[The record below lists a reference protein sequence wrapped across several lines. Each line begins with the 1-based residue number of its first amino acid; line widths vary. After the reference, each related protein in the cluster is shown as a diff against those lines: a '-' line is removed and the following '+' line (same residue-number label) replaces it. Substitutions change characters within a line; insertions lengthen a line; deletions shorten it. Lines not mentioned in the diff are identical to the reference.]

1 MAQAKQESQWNVKV
15 KIVELDRG
23 NVVVKNRWEVNDV
36 VTVQIEPHA
45 TVGML
50 KQRIALLVAAQTKHQ
65 TIRNADGEVLG
76 EIAKLMDSNLK
87 DGSQVELS
95 VQQPKEAEEPEA
107 IVSDDEGLWTASD
120 TAEAEALPDAAG
132 MSKELTDDEMDAQAA
147 FKQAGAELMEDGDV
161 AGALAK
167 QTAAILVGAP
177 SALML
182 CKRAEM
188 LLKLKR
194 AGAAE
199 KDTSAAIAINQDSA
213 KAYKLR
219 GKARRFMGDYAGC
232 LSDLNTAQS
241 IDFDD
246 GVADMHDYVKK
257 RVATMAKR
265 AKQQEA
271 KAAKEAA
278 TDTSA

>member
-65 TIRNADGEVLG
+65 TIRNGDGEVLG